1 MKKLVF
7 GLSGQLQKIQPE
19 LSNLEK
25 SLTEIQGTSNKVEAI
40 VKLFQ
45 IISPIQDAGGFSA
58 LISKLQKKNRK
69 KFATKLQA
77 LEILQKHFEN
87 AGRCESGFNRTK
99 TGEEVTS
106 SKVYL
111 GDVYGIWT
119 KPASYWLNHQQ
130 ELEQDFREDLSKDP
144 EKPVS
149 TWYCINGQAGTFV
162 RSHAEGILK
171 QISVLKIAS

>member
-7 GLSGQLQKIQPE
+7 GLNGQLQKIQPQ
-19 LSNLEK
+19 LNSLEK
-25 SLTEIQGTSNKVEAI
+25 SLTEIQDTSNKVEAI

-45 IISPIQDAGGFSA
+45 VISPIQDAGGFSV

-77 LEILQKHFEN
+77 LLILQKHFEN
-87 AGRCESGFNRTK
+87 AGRCKSGFNRTK

-106 SKVYL
+106 DKVYL

-119 KPASYWLNHQQ
+119 KSASYWLNHQQ
-130 ELEQDFREDLSKDP
+130 EFEQDFREDLSKDQA
-144 EKPVS
+144 KPVS
-149 TWYCINGQAGTFV
+149 TWYCINGQAGIFV
-162 RSHAEGILK
+162 RSHVEGILE